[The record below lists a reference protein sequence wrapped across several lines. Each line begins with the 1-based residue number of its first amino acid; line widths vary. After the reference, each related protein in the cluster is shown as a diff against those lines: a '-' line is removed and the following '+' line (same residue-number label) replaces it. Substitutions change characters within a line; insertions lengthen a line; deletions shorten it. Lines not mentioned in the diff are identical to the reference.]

1 MRMVR
6 MSWEVTNASRKRPR
20 VSEMEGESVV
30 AIVRGPGR
38 RAEVKA
44 EAAMEARSWER
55 IVWVARCQ
63 WILRV
68 R

>member
-1 MRMVR
+1 M
-6 MSWEVTNASRKRPR
+6 
-20 VSEMEGESVV
+20 EMEGERVV
-30 AIVRGPGR
+30 AMVRGPGR

-44 EAAMEARSWER
+44 EAAMEATSWER
-55 IVWVARCQ
+55 MVWVARCQ